1 MTRTDAT
8 TPPKRL
14 HILDDEEIEV
24 LYGRPCLTGDERTDV
39 FTLTQPEK
47 DLFAS
52 FTHLPI
58 QLYFLLQLGY
68 FKAKQLFFTFTF
80 DDAAEDVTYLLARY
94 FPETPRSELRMLNK
108 RTILKQRQRILK
120 LFGYRL
126 CTPTDRHNLFLH
138 AQQAARISS
147 KPIYILRELL
157 HYLTEQRL
165 VKPGY
170 TFLQEE
176 LVGKAL
182 TAEGKRLAT
191 MLHTLLSSE
200 ECRTLDALLTETDE
214 RYPITLL
221 KRQPKDFS
229 LSEMRREMTRGE
241 SLVHLYTVARRIVP
255 HLDISREGITYYSEL
270 VSYYSVFRLK
280 QLDTWIIYLYL
291 LCFVVHRYQRFND
304 HLLTCF
310 IHLVKQYAD
319 EAKATAKRTVYEYRG
334 TRNHDLPK
342 AGEVLKLF
350 TAEYEPNTPFCAVQQ
365 QAFALLDQQRL
376 TRVAEYL
383 VNEASIDE
391 TAFEWEHIDSM
402 ARRFKQHLRP
412 LFRAIDLSATRVNA
426 PIQEAIHFLKAAFQK
441 DRSLRQ
447 IESGDFPTDCFSV
460 REKRYL
466 YQRSE
471 TDQKHII
478 PDRYEFLVYRLL
490 RHRLEAGDL
499 FCRDSVHFRSFEDD
513 LVDDQQWANKQVLLA
528 QTGVALLAQPI
539 QDHLDALKCQLE
551 ERINSVNQRISAGEN
566 SHVHL
571 TTTGK
576 RKRWTL
582 QYPTS
587 TEPINH
593 PIFETVPQV
602 NISSVLHF
610 VNHHC
615 HFMTCFEHVL
625 GRYSKQAADERC
637 LHACLIAWATNMG
650 LGRMGDISDIP
661 FATLASTSDNFL
673 RPETLKA
680 ANDCISNAIAA
691 LTMFRHY
698 DIADMIHSSSDGQKF
713 EAALPTFN
721 ARYSPKYFG
730 LNKGVV
736 AYTLV
741 ANHVPVNAEMIG
753 AHDHESQFVFD
764 LLFNNTTDIHPQVH
778 STDTHGTNQVNFA
791 LLHLFGY
798 QFAPRYKAIQEKL
811 RTSLYG
817 FEHPSQ
823 YGDVLLKPIRKLNTE
838 LIVEE
843 WDNLQRIFVSLALKT
858 TTQSIIVHKLNSYAR
873 KNKTCQALWEYDHII
888 SSLYLLDFVD
898 SPLLRKN
905 VQTALNRGESY
916 HQLRRAVS
924 YANFGKLR
932 FRSEEDQQLWH
943 ECSRLLTNCIIYYN
957 MTLLSQLWARKEAT
971 QDRTHLVHISPVAW
985 QHINFYGRY
994 EFTKAPE
1001 PINVEEIVEALAH
1014 HPILSM
1020 VDEEHA

>member
-1 MTRTDAT
+1 MTRPNVT

-14 HILDDEEIEV
+14 HILDDEEIEA
-24 LYGRPCLTGDERTDV
+24 LYGRPCFTGDERTDV

-47 DLFAS
+47 DLLAS

-58 QLYFLLQLGY
+58 QLYFFLQLGY
-68 FKAKQLFFTFTF
+68 FKAKQMFFTFAF
-80 DDAAEDVTYLLARY
+80 DDVVEDVTYLLDRY
-94 FPETPRSELRMLNK
+94 FPTTPRPELRMLNK

-120 LFGYRL
+120 LFSYRL
-126 CTPTDRHNLFLH
+126 CTPTDRHDVFLR

-147 KPIYILRELL
+147 KPIYVLRELL
-157 HYLTEQRL
+157 HYLTEHRL

-170 TFLQEE
+170 TLLQEE
-176 LVGKAL
+176 FVGKAL
-182 TAEGKRLAT
+182 TAEVQRLVT
-191 MLHTLLSSE
+191 MLQTLLSSE
-200 ECRTLDALLTETDE
+200 ECVALDALLTETNDL
-214 RYPITLL
+214 YMITLV

-229 LSEMRREMTRGE
+229 LGEMRREITRGE
-241 SLVHLYTVARRIVP
+241 HLAQLYTVARRIVP
-255 HLDISREGITYYSEL
+255 QLDISREGIMYYSSL

-280 QLDTWIIYLYL
+280 QLDTWTIYLYL

-304 HLLTCF
+304 NLLTCF
-310 IHLVKQYAD
+310 IQLVKQYSD

-334 TRNHDLPK
+334 TSNQDMPK

-350 TAEYEPNTPFCAVQQ
+350 TAEYERDTPFCTVQEK
-365 QAFALLDQQRL
+365 AFALLDQQRL
-376 TRVAEYL
+376 TRVADYL
-383 VNEASIDE
+383 VNEASCDE
-391 TAFEWEHIDSM
+391 IAFEWEHIDSM
-402 ARRFKQHLRP
+402 ARRFKHHLRP

-426 PIQEAIHFLKAAFQK
+426 PIQEAIHFLKTAFHK

-447 IESGDFPTDCFSV
+447 IESGDFPTDFFPV

-466 YQRSE
+466 YQRNE
-471 TDQKHII
+471 TDGKHLI
-478 PDRYEFLVYRLL
+478 PDRYEFLVYRVV

-513 LVDDQQWANKQVLLA
+513 VVDDQQWANKDVLLA
-528 QTGVALLAQPI
+528 RTGLALLAQPI
-539 QDHLDALKCQLE
+539 QDHLAELKSQLE
-551 ERINSVNQRISAGEN
+551 DRISMVNQRISAGEN
-566 SHVHL
+566 SHFHI
-571 TTTGK
+571 TITGK
-576 RKRWTL
+576 RKSWTL

-587 TEPINH
+587 NEPINH
-593 PIFETVPQV
+593 PIFETLRQV
-602 NISSVLHF
+602 NISRVLHF

-625 GRYSKQAADERC
+625 GRYSKQTADERI
-637 LHACLIAWATNMG
+637 LSACLVAWATNMG
-650 LGRMGDISDIP
+650 LGRMGDISDIT
-661 FATLASTSDNFL
+661 FATLANTSENFL

-691 LTMFRHY
+691 LTIFRHY
-698 DIADMIHSSSDGQKF
+698 DIANVVHSSSDGQKF
-713 EAALPTFN
+713 ETALPTFN

-741 ANHVPVNAEMIG
+741 ANHVPVNADMIG

-798 QFAPRYKAIQEKL
+798 QFAPRYKGIQEKL

-817 FEHPSQ
+817 FEHPNQ
-823 YGDVLLKPIRKLNTE
+823 YGDVLLKPVRKLNTD

-843 WDNLQRIFVSLALKT
+843 WENLQRIFVSLALKT
-858 TTQSIIVHKLNSYAR
+858 TTQSIIIHKLNSYAR
-873 KNKTCQALWEYDHII
+873 KNKTRQALWEYDNIM

-932 FRSEEDQQLWH
+932 FRSEEDQYLWH
-943 ECSRLLTNCIIYYN
+943 ECSRLVTNCIIYYN
-957 MTLLSQLWARKEAT
+957 MTILSQLWARKEASP
-971 QDRTHLVHISPVAW
+971 DMTHIAHISPVAW
-985 QHINFYGRY
+985 QHINFYGQY
-994 EFTKAPE
+994 EFTKVPE
-1001 PINVEEIVEALAH
+1001 PINMDEIVEALAH

-1020 VDEEHA
+1020 VDEGNV

>member
-1 MTRTDAT
+1 
-8 TPPKRL
+8 
-14 HILDDEEIEV
+14 
-24 LYGRPCLTGDERTDV
+24 
-39 FTLTQPEK
+39 
-47 DLFAS
+47 
-52 FTHLPI
+52 
-58 QLYFLLQLGY
+58 
-68 FKAKQLFFTFTF
+68 
-80 DDAAEDVTYLLARY
+80 
-94 FPETPRSELRMLNK
+94 
-108 RTILKQRQRILK
+108 
-120 LFGYRL
+120 
-126 CTPTDRHNLFLH
+126 
-138 AQQAARISS
+138 
-147 KPIYILRELL
+147 
-157 HYLTEQRL
+157 

-170 TFLQEE
+170 TLLQEE
-176 LVGKAL
+176 FVGKAL
-182 TAEGKRLAT
+182 TTEVKRLAT

-200 ECRTLDALLTETDE
+200 ECAALGSLLTETADL
-214 RYPITLL
+214 YTITLV

-229 LSEMRREMTRGE
+229 LGEMRREMTRGE
-241 SLVHLYTVARRIVP
+241 HLVQLYTLARRIVP
-255 HLDISREGITYYSEL
+255 KLDISREGITYYSSL

-304 HLLTCF
+304 NLLTCF
-310 IHLVKQYAD
+310 IHLVKQYSD

-334 TRNHDLPK
+334 TSSQDLPK

-350 TAEYEPNTPFCAVQQ
+350 TAEYERNTPFCTVQEK
-365 QAFALLDQQRL
+365 AFALLDRQRL
-376 TRVAEYL
+376 TRVADYIS
-383 VNEASIDE
+383 NEANCDE
-391 TAFEWEHIDSM
+391 MAFEWEHIDSM

-412 LFRAIDLSATRVNA
+412 LLRTIDLSTTRVNA
-426 PIQEAIHFLKAAFQK
+426 PIQEAIQFLKAAFQK

-447 IESGDFPTDCFSV
+447 IESGDFPTDFFPV

-466 YQRSE
+466 YQRNE

-513 LVDDQQWANKQVLLA
+513 VLDDHLWANKEVLLA
-528 QTGVALLAQPI
+528 QTGLALLAQPI
-539 QDHLDALKCQLE
+539 QDHLVELKCQLE
-551 ERINSVNQRISAGEN
+551 DRISTVNQRISAGEN
-566 SHVHL
+566 SHFHI

-576 RKRWTL
+576 RKSWTL

-593 PIFETVPQV
+593 PIFETLPQV

-615 HFMTCFEHVL
+615 QFMTCFEHVL
-625 GRYSKQAADERC
+625 GRYSKQAADDSIIS
-637 LHACLIAWATNMG
+637 ACLVAWATNMG
-650 LGRMGDISDIP
+650 LGRMGEISDIT
-661 FATLASTSDNFL
+661 FATLASTSENFL
-673 RPETLKA
+673 RLETLKA

-691 LTMFRHY
+691 LTIFRHY
-698 DIADMIHSSSDGQKF
+698 DIANVVHSSSDGQKF
-713 EAALPTFN
+713 ETALPTFN

-730 LNKGVV
+730 LKKGVV

-741 ANHVPVNAEMIG
+741 ANHVPVNADMIG

-778 STDTHGTNQVNFA
+778 STDTHETNQVNFA

-798 QFAPRYKAIQEKL
+798 QFAPRYKGIQEKL

-817 FEHPSQ
+817 FEHPHQ
-823 YGDVLLKPIRKLNTE
+823 YCDVLLKPVRKLNTD

-873 KNKTCQALWEYDHII
+873 KNKTRQALWEYDNIM

-932 FRSEEDQQLWH
+932 FKSEEDQHLWH
-943 ECSRLLTNCIIYYN
+943 ECSRLVTNCIIYYN
-957 MTLLSQLWARKEAT
+957 MTILSQLWARQEAT
-971 QDRTHLVHISPVAW
+971 QDMAHIAHISPVAW

-994 EFTKAPE
+994 EFTKASE
-1001 PINVEEIVEALAH
+1001 SINMEEIVEALAH
-1014 HPILSM
+1014 HPIVSM
-1020 VDEEHA
+1020 WMKEMPD